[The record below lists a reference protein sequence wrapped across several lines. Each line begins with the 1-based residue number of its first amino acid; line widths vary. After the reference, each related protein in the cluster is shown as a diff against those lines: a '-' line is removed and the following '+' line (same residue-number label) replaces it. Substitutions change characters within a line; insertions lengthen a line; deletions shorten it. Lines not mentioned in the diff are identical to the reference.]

1 MCIEISKLIRKNVS
15 VRHKVEVLLAK
26 PFLHSYDIIAKSVL
40 SCNFVALRKVID
52 LLIFVKSFIDVRL
65 ATTGTPKN
73 IPLMWLGMSKSVRFK
88 HRSDQFIVE
97 AKHFVKKFAVFN
109 MVRFLIPLELLS
121 VRYHLIFL
129 DVLECDVFIF
139 FCPLVLGRRR
149 IELRPCWLRIWWEK
163 SAWRCRRCDSF
174 VEGSG
179 WILRI
184 SSETSL
190 LF

>member
-73 IPLMWLGMSKSVRFK
+73 IPLM
-88 HRSDQFIVE
+88 
-97 AKHFVKKFAVFN
+97 
-109 MVRFLIPLELLS
+109 
-121 VRYHLIFL
+121 
-129 DVLECDVFIF
+129 
-139 FCPLVLGRRR
+139 
-149 IELRPCWLRIWWEK
+149 
-163 SAWRCRRCDSF
+163 
-174 VEGSG
+174 
-179 WILRI
+179 
-184 SSETSL
+184 
-190 LF
+190 